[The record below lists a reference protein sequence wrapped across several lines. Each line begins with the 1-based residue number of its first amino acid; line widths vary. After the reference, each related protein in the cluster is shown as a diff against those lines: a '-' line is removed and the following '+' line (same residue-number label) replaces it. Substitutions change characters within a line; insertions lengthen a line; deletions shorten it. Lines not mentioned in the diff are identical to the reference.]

1 VATAGQLA
9 AGCLTEQHRDELDLE
24 NVEQS
29 SLQALLGCVGAVK
42 HDISIA
48 CGRFACS
55 AHAAMPSVTNC
66 TRSWRLSVGAVWVG
80 TKIGTPS

>member
-1 VATAGQLA
+1 MGELAVATAGQLA

-29 SLQALLGCVGAVK
+29 SLQALLGCVGAVQ

-48 CGRFACS
+48 CGRFA
-55 AHAAMPSVTNC
+55 
-66 TRSWRLSVGAVWVG
+66 
-80 TKIGTPS
+80 